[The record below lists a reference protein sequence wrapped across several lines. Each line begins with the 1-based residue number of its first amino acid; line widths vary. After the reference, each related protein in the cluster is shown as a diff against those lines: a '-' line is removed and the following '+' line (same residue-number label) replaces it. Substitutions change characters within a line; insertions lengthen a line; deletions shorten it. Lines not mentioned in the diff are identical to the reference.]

1 MTPASPAGRASS
13 RLQPVP
19 SQPVTPAPIASALLS
34 GDASQA
40 GDALATLTWGLRRY
54 AWLVIACIAVV
65 GVLLPYKQLSRQE
78 LYTSQA
84 LVVASNLTADLK
96 VVPRYGEAIFDNGQ
110 VARRIIEQ
118 FGDGGDPEDVV
129 PRRASVL
136 SEQDNVV
143 YRVEGHARDA
153 QLSADIANVAA
164 AEFAAQLNKA
174 GSGIGT
180 FIVQSEAI
188 PPVERDEPLRAA
200 PYAVGTGLVAGA
212 VAGVGLL
219 LLLLVLRRPVVDAA
233 AASRATDLPV
243 FGTVRLPRRPRDASV
258 ALEEVAGLAP
268 LCRQLLDW
276 SPEAVVLT
284 GPDDIA
290 LERHHLARSLQEAI
304 ERVNQL
310 ALAGARSGEAD
321 DADPAGRGPV
331 NIIDGASSIDL
342 VAPGPRSFVLLVV
355 PVGIAMSS
363 LRHLSGELRGVPAA
377 IVLVRSRG
385 RRRRRSPARA
395 GGGPSRGRTSEPARQ
410 PDRPSSAAPQPHRP
424 DEARPVPAPRVPA
437 ATALDAGREVAPEA
451 AATPAPDVPAPAEP
465 AEPVAAAPAPAP
477 DPVPDLEPQ
486 PEFDPEFD
494 PQSDLEL
501 ETEEPVRTSAA
512 SISPA
517 LDEDEPVTRHTGP
530 PGDPSAVLAW
540 AAAEAADWFPRT
552 AGHGASLRLLD
563 VRSRPRCRV
572 HVIEVRGSGSAETFV
587 VKQRLLGEGRRRDR
601 FADTRPRL
609 APPMSEDTLGAA
621 LAEFEGLLTMHLA
634 LTERPGTGL
643 ASIEPL
649 GLNEELAAVAMAYD
663 GSPSLRAVT
672 IDAEAGGN
680 RPDVAAARPWAHAG
694 TWLSRYHAVMPADGL
709 PVLRGSVR
717 DVVDHLQA
725 FSAFLAPRV
734 GHQSLLRRFA
744 DQASEAAE
752 HFLGDQLAVA
762 TAHGD
767 YVAQNIL
774 VHPDRS
780 VAVIDP
786 LPQWRAPGLEDVCRL
801 LVGARLFEPE
811 TQRPDYRA
819 ARPRPRLRE
828 TALLTGYFGGGR
840 VPVGPARVFLA
851 LCTLDRWADTVSKEP
866 TGLLRRQARS
876 SRVAAAGKHYVR
888 EIRTQLPLLL
898 PSNSR
903 WVDIWV

>member
-1 MTPASPAGRASS
+1 MTPASPAGRSS
-13 RLQPVP
+13 GRLQPVP
-19 SQPVTPAPIASALLS
+19 AQPVTPAPIASALLS
-34 GDASQA
+34 GDAGQA
-40 GDALATLTWGLRRY
+40 GDALATVTWGLRRY
-54 AWLVIACIAVV
+54 AWLVLACIAVV
-65 GVLLPYKQLSRQE
+65 GVLLPYKQLSRQQ

-96 VVPRYGEAIFDNGQ
+96 VLPRYGEAIFDNGH
-110 VARRIIEQ
+110 VARRIIEE

-188 PPVERDEPLRAA
+188 PPVARDEPLRAA

-212 VAGVGLL
+212 AAGVGLL

-243 FGTVRLPRRPRDASV
+243 FGTVQVPRRPREASV
-258 ALEEVAGLAP
+258 ALAEIAGLAP

-304 ERVNQL
+304 DRVSQL
-310 ALAGARSGEAD
+310 ALAVPRTGEGD
-321 DADPAGRGPV
+321 EADPAGRPPV
-331 NIIDGASSIDL
+331 HVIDGASAIDL

-363 LRHLSGELRGVPAA
+363 LRRLSGELRGVPAA

-395 GGGPSRGRTSEPARQ
+395 GGGPARGRTAEPERRL
-410 PDRPSSAAPQPHRP
+410 P
-424 DEARPVPAPRVPA
+424 PA
-437 ATALDAGREVAPEA
+437 ATAPDAGREVAPEV

-465 AEPVAAAPAPAP
+465 AEPVRAAQAHLQPESEERIPDPAPA
-477 DPVPDLEPQ
+477 V
-486 PEFDPEFD
+486 
-494 PQSDLEL
+494 
-501 ETEEPVRTSAA
+501 
-512 SISPA
+512 SPA
-517 LDEDEPVTRHTGP
+517 LDEDASVTRHTGS

-540 AAAEAADWFPRT
+540 AAAEAADWFPQT
-552 AGHGASLRLLD
+552 AANGASLRLLD
-563 VRSRPRCRV
+563 VRSRARCRV
-572 HVIEVRGSGSAETFV
+572 HIIEVRGSGYAQKLV

-601 FADTRPRL
+601 FAGTRPRL
-609 APPMSEDTLGAA
+609 APPTSEDGLGAA
-621 LAEFEGLLTMHLA
+621 LAEFEGLITMHLA

-649 GLNEELAAVAMAYD
+649 GLSHELAAVAMAYD
-663 GSPSLRAVT
+663 GSPSLRQVT
-672 IDAEAGGN
+672 LAADSGGN
-680 RPDVAAARPWAHAG
+680 RPDAASVRPWAHAG
-694 TWLSRYHAVMPADGL
+694 TWLSRYHAAMPAGGL

-717 DVVDHLQA
+717 EVVDHLQW
-725 FSAFLAPRV
+725 FGSFLAPRV

-744 DQASEAAE
+744 DQACEAAE
-752 HFLGDQLAVA
+752 HFLGDALAVS

-767 YVAQNIL
+767 YVAQNVL
-774 VHPDRS
+774 VRPDGS

-786 LPQWRAPGLEDVCRL
+786 LPQWRAPGLEDLCRL
-801 LVGARLFEPE
+801 LVGARLFESE

-819 ARPRPRLRE
+819 DRPRPRLRE

-888 EIRTQLPLLL
+888 EIRAQLPLLL
-898 PSNSR
+898 PSSSR

>member
-1 MTPASPAGRASS
+1 VTPASPAGRPSG

-19 SQPVTPAPIASALLS
+19 AQPVTPAPIASALLS
-34 GDASQA
+34 GDAGQA

-54 AWLVIACIAVV
+54 AWLVLASIAVV
-65 GVLLPYKQLSRQE
+65 GVLLPYKQLSRQA

-110 VARRIIEQ
+110 VARRIIEE

-212 VAGVGLL
+212 AAGVGLL

-243 FGTVRLPRRPRDASV
+243 FGTVRVPRRARDASV
-258 ALEEVAGLAP
+258 ALEEIAGLAP
-268 LCRQLLDW
+268 LCRQLLEW

-304 ERVNQL
+304 DRVSPL
-310 ALAGARSGEAD
+310 ALAVPRTGEGD
-321 DADPAGRGPV
+321 DADPAGRPPV
-331 NIIDGASSIDL
+331 HVIDGASAIDL

-355 PVGIAMSS
+355 PVGIAVSS
-363 LRHLSGELRGVPAA
+363 LRRLAGELRGVPAA

-385 RRRRRSPARA
+385 RRRRRSPARLT
-395 GGGPSRGRTSEPARQ
+395 GGRQ
-410 PDRPSSAAPQPHRP
+410 PDPERRSPPEATAPDADRDVAPRAAAAPG
-424 DEARPVPAPRVPA
+424 PA
-437 ATALDAGREVAPEA
+437 L
-451 AATPAPDVPAPAEP
+451 PAPAEP
-465 AEPVAAAPAPAP
+465 AEQVRAVAAHLQPEGEDRSP
-477 DPVPDLEPQ
+477 DPA
-486 PEFDPEFD
+486 
-494 PQSDLEL
+494 
-501 ETEEPVRTSAA
+501 SAA
-512 SISPA
+512 AISPA
-517 LDEDEPVTRHTGP
+517 LDEDVPVTRHTGP
-530 PGDPSAVLAW
+530 PGDPGAVLAW
-540 AAAEAADWFPRT
+540 AAAEAADWFPQ
-552 AGHGASLRLLD
+552 AAANGASLRLLD
-563 VRSRPRCRV
+563 VRSRARSRV
-572 HVIEVRGSGSAETFV
+572 HVIEVRGSGYALKFV

-601 FADTRPRL
+601 FAGTRPRL
-609 APPMSEDTLGAA
+609 TPPMSEDGLGAA
-621 LAEFEGLLTMHLA
+621 VAEFEGLITMHLA
-634 LTERPGTGL
+634 LAERPGTGL

-649 GLNEELAAVAMAYD
+649 GLSQELAAVAMAYD
-663 GSPSLRAVT
+663 GSPSLRQVT
-672 IDAEAGGN
+672 LAAETAGN
-680 RPDVAAARPWAHAG
+680 RPDAASVRPWAHAG
-694 TWLSRYHAVMPADGL
+694 TWLSRYHAAMPAGGL

-717 DVVDHLQA
+717 EVVDHLQW
-725 FSAFLAPRV
+725 FGSFLAPRV

-744 DQASEAAE
+744 DQACEAAE
-752 HFLGDQLAVA
+752 HFLGDQLAVS

-767 YVAQNIL
+767 YVAQNVL
-774 VHPDRS
+774 VRPDGS
-780 VAVIDP
+780 VAAIDP
-786 LPQWRAPGLEDVCRL
+786 LPQWRAPGLEDLCRL
-801 LVGARLFEPE
+801 LVGARLFESE

-819 ARPRPRLRE
+819 DRPRPRLRE

-876 SRVAAAGKHYVR
+876 SHVAAAGRHYVR

-898 PSNSR
+898 PSSSR